1 MLKEIQ
7 MWQTLQ
13 LRINQIMAL
22 VKRLHLRIVPHLLNA
37 SAEKNNAQVDDA
49 IYIDVVMP
57 VYNL

>member
-1 MLKEIQ
+1 